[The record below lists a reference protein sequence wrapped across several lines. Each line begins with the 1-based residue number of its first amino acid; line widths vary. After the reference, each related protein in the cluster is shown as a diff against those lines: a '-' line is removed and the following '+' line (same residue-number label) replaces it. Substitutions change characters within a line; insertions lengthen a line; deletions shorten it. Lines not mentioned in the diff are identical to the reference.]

1 MPRGKSRGVGQVF
14 PSVGQGVIAQFLPV
28 HGKVAHDGKGPMFMH
43 R

>member
-14 PSVGQGVIAQFLPV
+14 PSVGQVFPSVGQGVIAQFCPYT
-28 HGKVAHDGKGPMFMH
+28 A